1 MLNALTVDVEDGWWI
16 FSRDWLSKEIEPMEM
31 VVKDTE
37 RILEILAARS
47 VRATF
52 FIVGN
57 VASKF
62 PSLVKRIAGAGHEL
76 GIHGFSH
83 RQIFRLSRDEFRDE
97 ARRAKSVIE
106 ELTSV
111 AVVGHRAAA
120 FSMTPQTKWSLRIL
134 AEEGFKYDS
143 SVVPCKNPHYGWEG
157 FSKDI
162 CRIDLGDGMSIV
174 EVPMSILPIPMTS
187 RGFLTG
193 GGYLRRF
200 PYFVSYAAV
209 KHIQKTRPVVVY
221 VHPYEFGKD
230 VALLSIEHLSTLSR
244 WMTRLAACWYLGTG
258 IGNRHTMPVKMQKL
272 LSDFEFSTV
281 GRVVSG
287 WLASD

>member
-16 FSRDWLSKEIEPMEM
+16 FSRDWLSKEIEPTET

-83 RQIFRLSRDEFRDE
+83 RQVFRLSRDEFRDE

-120 FSMTPQTKWSLRIL
+120 FSVTPQTQWSLRIL

-209 KHIQKTRPVVVY
+209 KHIQKTRPVIVY

-230 VALLSIEHLSTLSR
+230 VAPLPMEHLSTLSCWR
-244 WMTRLAACWYLGTG
+244 ARLAACWYLGTG
-258 IGNRHTMPVKMQKL
+258 IGNRHTIPAKMQKL

-281 GRVVSG
+281 GRVVSR
-287 WLASD
+287 WLAND